1 MTEPTPEVHADAY
14 PAVEP
19 TGHTHIDAALAQL
32 QELPER
38 PVDEHVA
45 VYDAVHGVLRTVLAE
60 AGREGGTDLP

>member
-1 MTEPTPEVHADAY
+1 MTEPTPEVHPDAY

-19 TGHTHIDAALAQL
+19 TGHADIDAALAQL

-45 VYDAVHGVLRTVLAE
+45 VYDTVHGVLRTVLAE